1 MEVKESKIIGELK
14 LIREVLS
21 NPRQIAY
28 YDAIIR
34 DARNI
39 EITPL
44 SEIFT
49 EKEIKAIKT
58 IINPQA
64 KECYKNAHLLCNLYS
79 DSDKSIEYVEGKMTV
94 CGSFSTD
101 HAWNKVGD
109 KYIDITMELAL
120 ERDPQEE
127 EYVAMGEY
135 SAQQINSIVLES
147 GYYGNIYQE
156 IYRKSIDNG
165 QGKKN

>member
-1 MEVKESKIIGELK
+1 MESKIIGELK
-14 LIREVLS
+14 LIREILS
-21 NPRQIAY
+21 NHKQIEY
-28 YDAIIR
+28 YDQIIR
-34 DARNI
+34 DAHVVK
-39 EITPL
+39 ITPIA
-44 SEIFT
+44 EIFT
-49 EKEIKAIKT
+49 PTQIKAIKT
-58 IINPQA
+58 IVNPQI
-64 KECYKNAHLLCNLYS
+64 KECYKNAHLLSHLYS
-79 DSDKSIEYVEGKMTV
+79 DSDNPILYIEGKMTV

-120 ERDPQEE
+120 ERDPREE

-156 IYRKSIDNG
+156 IYRKNH
-165 QGKKN
+165 QNK